1 MPRATPL
8 PPAERRSELIGATLP
23 LIERYGRE
31 VSTRQI
37 AEAAGVAEGTI
48 FRVFPSKEALID
60 AVIADAFDVGRTVDA
75 LEAVP
80 STGDLETRL
89 VGAVNVLQ
97 RRLRRVFGLFHAL
110 RLQREVPPDRAEH
123 QARQRNDNARI
134 DAALA
139 DLLAPDRHR
148 LRLDPLEVA
157 DLLRTMTFAMS
168 HPILNES
175 GVADPTRIVDLVLHG
190 VCVPQKE
197 HQTC

>member
-23 LIERYGRE
+23 LIERYGRD

-48 FRVFPSKEALID
+48 FRVFPSKEALIE
-60 AVIADAFDVGRTVDA
+60 AVIADAFDVAHTVDA

-80 STGDLETRL
+80 ATGDLETRL
-89 VGAVNVLQ
+89 TAAVDVLQ
-97 RRLRRVFGLFHAL
+97 RRLCRVFGLFHAL
-110 RLQREVPPDRAEH
+110 RLHREAPPDHAEH

-139 DLLAPDRHR
+139 DLLAPDRQR
-148 LRLDPLEVA
+148 LRFDPLEVA
-157 DLLRTMTFAMS
+157 DLLRTMSFAMS

-175 GVADPTRIVDLVLHG
+175 GSADAARIVDLVLHG
-190 VCVPQKE
+190 VCAPQKE
-197 HQTC
+197 HLTC